1 GVSGTRFDRP
11 GFLAMM
17 EEVEAGRVEAIVIK
31 DMSRLGRDYLKVG
44 QVMEIL
50 RQRGVRLIAINDGV
64 DSLKGDDDF
73 TPFRNIM
80 NEFYARDTS
89 RKIRSVFKSKGM
101 SGKHLTG
108 TVIYGYLWDEKRE
121 HWLVDEEAA
130 EVVRRIF
137 SLTMEGYGPYQ
148 ISKLLSEAKVE
159 IPAVH
164 LARFQ
169 EGVNRTKPVKDPY
182 GWGSSTIVNILKKRE
197 YLGHT
202 INFKT
207 RKHFKDKKS
216 HYVDE
221 SEWTIFENTHEA
233 IIDQETFD
241 NVQRIRANVRRYP
254 DGWGEAHPLT
264 GLMYCADCG
273 GKMYIKNPDDPR
285 FWVIDPEAAAVV
297 QRIYQMTLEG
307 SGLAEIAAAL
317 GADGIVNPTY
327 YWRSRGVNRSGSKST
342 VEPTKWGHTT
352 VKKILTLQE
361 YCGDVINFKSYS
373 KSYKIK
379 RRIENPEENRAIFL
393 NVHEPII
400 DRATWEKVQALTKGT
415 RRKRPQVTQEPSVFS
430 GYLKCPECGGNL
442 NFHFNQGNH
451 DIKFFSCQNHNSG
464 LRKCSSTHY
473 IRLDFLERVVLY
485 EVNRLAAFSS
495 EYEDDFIKA
504 IMGRSAKV
512 AENVRVRKQ
521 RELDGLLAR
530 DKELD
535 MLFERLYEDNV
546 AGKIDDARFA
556 KMAKRYEQE
565 QGENGKRIKTL
576 RLELKQSES
585 KRMDIDDFL
594 TTVRRYTNAAKI
606 TKRMVGELIDHI
618 DVYQAEKQDGV
629 TTQRV
634 VIHYNCI
641 GAFDVPDR
649 RKIPEADIIMETRKG
664 VAVSYAPAV

>member
-1 GVSGTRFDRP
+1 MCWWCAAIGKLT
-11 GFLAMM
+11 
-17 EEVEAGRVEAIVIK
+17 EEFFPLH
-31 DMSRLGRDYLKVG
+31 D
-44 QVMEIL
+44 
-50 RQRGVRLIAINDGV
+50 VRLVAVSDGV
-64 DSLKGDDDF
+64 DSDEGEDDF
-73 TPFRNIM
+73 TPFKNIM
-80 NEFYARDTS
+80 NEYYAKD
-89 RKIRSVFKSKGM
+89 ISK
-101 SGKHLTG
+101 K
-108 TVIYGYLWDEKRE
+108 
-121 HWLVDEEAA
+121 
-130 EVVRRIF
+130 RRIVNK
-137 SLTMEGYGPYQ
+137 MKGNAGIP
-148 ISKLLSEAKVE
+148 LS
-159 IPAVH
+159 P
-164 LARFQ
+164 
-169 EGVNRTKPVKDPY
+169 PPY
-182 GWGSSTIVNILKKRE
+182 G
-197 YLGHT
+197 
-202 INFKT
+202 
-207 RKHFKDKKS
+207 
-216 HYVDE
+216 
-221 SEWTIFENTHEA
+221 
-233 IIDQETFD
+233 
-241 NVQRIRANVRRYP
+241 
-254 DGWGEAHPLT
+254 
-264 GLMYCADCG
+264 
-273 GKMYIKNPDDPR
+273 YIKNPDDPR
-285 FWVIDPEAAAVV
+285 FWVVDPEAAEVV
-297 QRIYQMTLEG
+297 RRIYRMALDG
-307 SGLAEIAAAL
+307 YGLAETAAAL

-327 YWRSRGVNRSGSKST
+327 YWRSRGTSRGGSKST

-352 VKKILTLQE
+352 IKKILTTQE

-373 KSYKIK
+373 KSYKMK

-512 AENVRVRKQ
+512 AENTRVRKQ

-565 QGENGKRIKTL
+565 QGENGKRIKAL

-585 KRMDIDDFL
+585 KRMDINDFL
-594 TTVRRYTNAAKI
+594 TTVWRYINAAKI